1 MSGEGAPPPP
11 DLDALLDAAR
21 FADAQ
26 RRSTDAAAAA
36 VLRLLAEADGAM
48 PLNILLGQGAPRDV
62 VAYLAAEDPADKRRR
77 PKIRLGFIADAPVA
91 WLTSQ
96 GWAATGRPSGREVAP
111 SADSIAH
118 AAAPAHLARWLT
130 QRSRT
135 LAAEGVTVRCT
146 YGGSCRRW
154 SAEVAARAWAALR
167 TTGDGNGA
175 VGSCTGGN
183 VIPDGLV
190 TVGLP
195 SGPTGEALYARLIGG
210 SADPDDLA
218 ETTYALEV
226 ESSAKAQSP
235 LRQKVEALEAV
246 CEQLH
251 AARAVLWVVK
261 SRDVARRLR
270 DLGVDDVR
278 RPSQILVPARDVGLD
293 GEDLG
298 TVRRPWWAVGV
309 PPDSA
314 HGLDGTLHSP

>member
-1 MSGEGAPPPP
+1 MVAH
-11 DLDALLDAAR
+11 
-21 FADAQ
+21 
-26 RRSTDAAAAA
+26 
-36 VLRLLAEADGAM
+36 LAT
-48 PLNILLGQGAPRDV
+48 
-62 VAYLAAEDPADKRRR
+62 EDPADKRRR

-96 GWAATGRPSGREVAP
+96 GWAATGKPSGREVAP
-111 SADSIAH
+111 SADSTAH
-118 AAAPAHLARWLT
+118 AAAPAHLARWLA

-135 LAAEGVTVRCT
+135 LATQGVTVRCT

-167 TTGDGNGA
+167 TTSDGNGA
-175 VGSCTGGN
+175 IGSCTGGN

-210 SADPDDLA
+210 SADADDLA

-226 ESSAKAQSP
+226 ERSAKALSP
-235 LRQKVEALEAV
+235 LRQKVEALGAV

-251 AARAVLWVVK
+251 AARAVLWVVG

-270 DLGVDDVR
+270 DLGVPDER
-278 RPSQILVPARDVGLD
+278 RPSQLLVPARDVGLE
-293 GEDLG
+293 GERLDP
-298 TVRRPWWAVGV
+298 VRRPWWVTAV
-309 PPDSA
+309 PADQ
-314 HGLDGTLHSP
+314 